1 MDIGLS
7 LDLGKQLAD
16 CALEHWMHEQRIEL
30 AQRHEDKP
38 AIVHAGMRHHQI
50 RFVDNLLAV
59 EQDVQIDG
67 PGA

>member
-1 MDIGLS
+1 
-7 LDLGKQLAD
+7 
-16 CALEHWMHEQRIEL
+16 MHEQRIEL

-67 PGA
+67 SGA